1 MLQKFTLLYI
11 IISLTFS
18 CVPAKKYNELL
29 EREKVNSEE
38 LTKFKSSSITNE
50 DKAKELSAQ
59 LASIQNDIQNL
70 KEDTVRLSEQYH
82 QIQIQYDRM
91 VLQNLEFEKKLEK
104 DKTTRI
110 KQTGALQNDLD
121 AKNLELQRKE
131 DALIALETELKT
143 KQRLLIDREKKV
155 TELEEALKRKDEGIK
170 SLKTKVATALRAYEN
185 KGLTVVEKNG
195 KIYVSLDAKLLFQ
208 SGSTVVE
215 EQGKKAVIDLAKV
228 LEKEKDLE
236 IIVEG
241 HTDNDKLESLSFPKS
256 NWELSVLRAT
266 SVVEI
271 MTKNSK
277 INPAIL
283 MAAGRSEFV
292 PVDSK
297 DKAKNRRIEVI
308 IAPNLN
314 ALFEMINKN

>member
-11 IISLTFS
+11 LISISFS
-18 CVPAKKYNELL
+18 CVPAKKYNELVA
-29 EREKVNSEE
+29 REKINSEE
-38 LTKFKSSSITNE
+38 LAKFKSTSITNE

-59 LASIQNDIQNL
+59 LVSIQNDVLNL
-70 KEDTVRLSEQYH
+70 KEDTVRLNAQYH
-82 QIQIQYDRM
+82 LIQIQYDRM
-91 VLQNLEFEKKLEK
+91 VLQNLEFEKKLEQ

-143 KQRLLIDREKKV
+143 KQRLLVDREKKV

-241 HTDNDKLESLSFPKS
+241 HTDTDKLESLSYPKS

-292 PVDSK
+292 PVDAK